1 MADYGT
7 RQPTEPNNLPA
18 QESQDRTVFSY
29 LVAGGAQTVYEFV
42 STDALMKKF
51 YIKLNF
57 KNFTAGRIMTVDVD
71 VMDVDGAYFQ
81 VDTVN
86 YTCNTAGENNPY
98 IEVEHFDDVRI
109 QCTIDIVEAGNVDIE
124 RDVDVWAME

>member
-1 MADYGT
+1 VADYGT
-7 RQPTEPNNLPA
+7 RQPVEPPSR
-18 QESQDRTVFSY
+18 ESRDRTVFSY
-29 LVAGGAQTVYEFV
+29 LVAGGAQTVYEYV

-71 VMDVDGAYFQ
+71 IMDVDGTYVQ
-81 VDTVN
+81 VDTVD
-86 YTCNTAGENNPY
+86 YTCNTAGENDPY
-98 IEVEHFDDVRI
+98 IEIEHFDDVRI
-109 QCTIDIVEAGNVDIE
+109 QCTIDIVEAGNTDIE